1 MPIIEQL
8 AHHFDGGFFNATSDH
23 PTSFHANETCNHP
36 TSFHANDTC
45 DHPTSFHA
53 TATGE
58 DQLLDSES
66 VTSVLS
72 KFGSPLVRT
81 DLVNHNNLQ
90 YYGDVYVGT
99 PPQRFQVI
107 FDTGSGALWVPGKQC
122 DSGACQIEGRHK

>member
-23 PTSFHANETCNHP
+23 PTSFHAN
-36 TSFHANDTC
+36 D
-45 DHPTSFHA
+45 
-53 TATGE
+53 TGE

-122 DSGACQIEGRHK
+122 DSGACQIEGRHKLVFNSNWEE